1 MSIISD
7 TRKEVIIMSNANN
20 NEFQN
25 KKLLNSKDIFLIY
38 LSALLPC
45 SLETL
50 RETLDKKNIS
60 KVLKLTEEGL
70 LSLSESGIL
79 EFTEQGKLTVFKII
93 YKEEIKIFVENLM
106 LNGYEIKPET
116 INNFLLSFSLPI
128 ELCSAADYNANKIL
142 NLDNYINYITNRE
155 DLNINT
161 K

>member
-1 MSIISD
+1 M
-7 TRKEVIIMSNANN
+7 
-20 NEFQN
+20 
-25 KKLLNSKDIFLIY
+25 
-38 LSALLPC
+38 
-45 SLETL
+45 
-50 RETLDKKNIS
+50 
-60 KVLKLTEEGL
+60 
-70 LSLSESGIL
+70 SGIL

-128 ELCSAADYNANKIL
+128 ELCSAADYNANQIL